1 MKSSQW
7 LALMKAGKDP
17 NLPVYTRV
25 RFLNPFYCGL
35 KWMYKRTQRVRNL
48 HFEISYNS
56 LTCPWGIRAF
66 TKNDSACAAQSV
78 EYKVTSSALSES

>member
-1 MKSSQW
+1 
-7 LALMKAGKDP
+7 
-17 NLPVYTRV
+17 
-25 RFLNPFYCGL
+25 
-35 KWMYKRTQRVRNL
+35 VRNL
-48 HFEISYNS
+48 HFKISYNS